1 MKTKII
7 LIILLGCL
15 SFQMKAQSSQLTAN
29 QVIDHIKKA
38 VTSPWLSET
47 VDTFKSGNPDD
58 KVTGVAVCMF
68 ADMET
73 LKEAVNRS
81 CNLIITHEP
90 VFYSHLDATEPIKND
105 PVFAEKMRFIEK
117 HGLIIWRFH
126 DHWHMTS
133 PDGISVGMIRKLG
146 WEKYRTTP
154 NRQLFKLPETSLKDL
169 ASQLHDLFKTNT
181 LRVIGD
187 PDMKFSRVAF
197 SAGAP
202 GGSRHIATLGQQDVE
217 VLVAGEASEWETYMY
232 ANDARQQGQ
241 KKAVILLGHIPSEE
255 AGMEYCAEWLS
266 GLVPSVP
273 VTFIANKE
281 VFWIP

>member
-1 MKTKII
+1 MKTKIM
-7 LIILLGCL
+7 LTILLAGL
-15 SFQMKAQSSQLTAN
+15 SFQMMAQTNDHTAN
-29 QVIDHIKKA
+29 QVIDKIKKA
-38 VTSPWLSET
+38 VTCPWLTET
-47 VDTFKSGNPDD
+47 VDTFKAGNPDD

-73 LKEAVNRS
+73 LKEAVNQN
-81 CNLIITHEP
+81 CNLIVTHEP
-90 VFYSHLDATEPIKND
+90 VFYSHLDATDPIKND

-117 HGLIIWRFH
+117 HKLIIWRFH

-146 WEKYRTTP
+146 WEKHRTTP
-154 NRQLFKLPETSLKDL
+154 NRQLFILPETSLKDL
-169 ASQLHDLFKTNT
+169 ASQLQELFKTNT
-181 LRVIGD
+181 LRIIGD
-187 PDMKFSRVAF
+187 PEMKFSRVAF

-202 GGSRHIATLGQQDVE
+202 GGSRQIATLGQSDVE

-232 ANDARQQGQ
+232 ANDARQQDK
-241 KKAVILLGHIPSEE
+241 KKAVIFLGHIASEE

-266 GLVPSVP
+266 DIIPSVP
-273 VTFIANKE
+273 VAFIGNKE